1 MACPD
6 PCGVHGELQFYPPRA
21 WGLDFHF
28 SSYKKMYI
36 RDIQDLKPYPHFT
49 GAFAYKNH
57 PVYKVDIIGTIVKRV
72 EQAKCFVYAVDD
84 GTGVILCCIWKQ
96 PFDNYKTHIQRGSLP
111 GPLQEKLAALEA
123 QESSQEHG
131 YQFGDLVHAKGKLKI
146 FREKMEVVAIYH
158 SRIEDPNIHVFRIH
172 ELPRVYSQCYD
183 KPFQLPQKV
192 RQALSLGSTTAG
204 DQSEYSVAQD
214 LKAILNAVVSSTDQC
229 LYTLDDLWVFTKV
242 KDFLTVH
249 CQVAEHADHA
259 RKVLLVRALSLME
272 GEGHVVAR
280 GDRRNM
286 YEFLMGTS
294 KLEQT
299 VKKTLVTETAKTK
312 YSEKGCHYLHI
323 LDELHATLPY
333 SKLKKE
339 ALMYCLN
346 QLEAQSD
353 VIRTTHA
360 HYLPCS

>member
-72 EQAKCFVYAVDD
+72 EQAKCFVYAE
-84 GTGVILCCIWKQ
+84 
-96 PFDNYKTHIQRGSLP
+96 THIQRGSLP

-204 DQSEYSVAQD
+204 DQS
-214 LKAILNAVVSSTDQC
+214 
-229 LYTLDDLWVFTKV
+229 
-242 KDFLTVH
+242 
-249 CQVAEHADHA
+249 
-259 RKVLLVRALSLME
+259 
-272 GEGHVVAR
+272 
-280 GDRRNM
+280 
-286 YEFLMGTS
+286 
-294 KLEQT
+294 
-299 VKKTLVTETAKTK
+299 
-312 YSEKGCHYLHI
+312 
-323 LDELHATLPY
+323 
-333 SKLKKE
+333 
-339 ALMYCLN
+339 
-346 QLEAQSD
+346 
-353 VIRTTHA
+353 
-360 HYLPCS
+360 